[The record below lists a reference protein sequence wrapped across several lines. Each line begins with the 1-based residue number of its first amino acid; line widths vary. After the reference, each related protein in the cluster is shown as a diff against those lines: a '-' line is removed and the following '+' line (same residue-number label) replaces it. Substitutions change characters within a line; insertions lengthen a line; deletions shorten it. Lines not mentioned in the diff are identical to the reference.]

1 MYNLVTNTNQIDV
14 QKFLL
19 KYPQFSLEK
28 LNFRPFFNYENSFHL
43 NNKFDKVY
51 YLSDDYEELKEVDVE
66 TNKINVEDFVEG
78 NEQEAV
84 FVCVP
89 EISELQYFVTRI
101 QTVIE

>member
-1 MYNLVTNTNQIDV
+1 LAPILLVDTIYTT
-14 QKFLL
+14 
-19 KYPQFSLEK
+19 
-28 LNFRPFFNYENSFHL
+28 
-43 NNKFDKVY
+43 
-51 YLSDDYEELKEVDVE
+51 KECYIHE

-78 NEQEAV
+78 NGQEAV